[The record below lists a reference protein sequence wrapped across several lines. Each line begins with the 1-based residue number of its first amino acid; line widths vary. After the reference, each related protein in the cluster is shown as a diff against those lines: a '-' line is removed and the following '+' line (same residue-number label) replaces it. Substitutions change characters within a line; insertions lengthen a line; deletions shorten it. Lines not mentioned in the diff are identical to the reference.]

1 MKKGTPTRV
10 WRGATATFAAVLAL
24 SLTST
29 SAVAGFRTDI
39 NKLLGTH
46 SIEWKSDS
54 KVDPAKTY
62 TFKSKYKNTTE
73 LVKAAQDL
81 GERVSEE
88 GSVLLKNNGALP
100 LTHADTQKVS
110 LLGFSSYYP
119 VRGGDMGSIAAMNEG
134 TDAPAVDLVAALTAK
149 GYVINDELEKTY
161 KSMEKDFTT
170 EVNNF
175 GHVSQVTRITAPM
188 IGDVFSNKEPSE
200 EALSKANSAWK
211 DSLQSNNTMI
221 VTIARASG
229 ENRNYTPGEAGVNQ
243 KDGLNQTDPLG
254 LNDNER
260 ALINAAVAAKQANG
274 GKVIVLV
281 NSANAMQ
288 IQEVQDNTGVDAIL
302 QVGLPGSYG
311 FYGVAD
317 LLSGAANP
325 SGHLTDTWLVNN
337 QSTPAAVNYGD
348 YQWKN
353 ADPKHTMNSE
363 LVEAEGIYAGYKYFE
378 TRYADIVQGKGN
390 AQSATGSTTGS
401 AWNYDAEVTYPFGYG
416 LSYTTFKQ
424 TLDNVSVDVQK
435 KTVSATVTVT
445 NTGKIAG
452 KSVVQLYASTPYT
465 DYDKK
470 HSVEKSAVQL
480 LDYGKTDELQPGETT
495 TVNITADMQYM
506 ASWDSTAKNA
516 KGTKGT
522 YILDAGDYYFALG
535 NGAHEAVNN
544 VLAAQGSNVPSDSTQ
559 ISQWTLDALDTTT
572 FATTK
577 NGTKVENQMEDADLN
592 YWMPDTA
599 TYLSRSDW
607 EGTWPK
613 VYKDLTANEDM
624 LKGGLTNDTYAITAN
639 NDVPETTWGTDG
651 EGTLASMKGVK
662 SPDDPEFKKLMNQ
675 MKLSEALIRTV
686 FGGTSSKPVP
696 SISSPEAMQV
706 DGPNGENNYPLG
718 QYANYDKSTGDPYAI
733 DKNDKNKDFNGG
745 FLAVETV
752 LGQTFSKQLASEW
765 GAYMGNYSIWAN
777 LPIFWGLGTNLHR
790 LAYNARNH
798 EYFSEDPILTAFQ
811 SRAAVESSKKY
822 GLILATKHYAFNDT
836 EINRVGIAVFMTEQK
851 GREGELRAN
860 QSAFEDG
867 KALGLMTAFN
877 RIGPKAVNAH
887 RGIIYNILRQEWG
900 FQGLIEQDFIMDV
913 EYQNLSAS
921 IYNGIQLT
929 AATGNDSMHAV
940 TKKAPYLSEKAVAA
954 DAKLSAAL
962 KQNMEWEYYALANS
976 NAMDGLN
983 ETSRLHIVNTW
994 YDNMFYS
1001 ITAVSSLL
1009 TLASVVL
1016 YILSRRKL
1024 AKTMQETHV
1033 SVVKE

>member
-1 MKKGTPTRV
+1 MKKGTPTRA
-10 WRGATATFAAVLAL
+10 WRGATATFAAILAL

-46 SIEWKSDS
+46 SIEWESDS
-54 KVDPAKTY
+54 QVDSAKTY
-62 TFKSKYKNTTE
+62 TFKSDYKNTTE

-100 LTHADTQKVS
+100 LSQDETQKVS

-119 VRGGDMGSIAAMNEG
+119 VRGGDMGSIAATNEG
-134 TDAPAVDLVAALTAK
+134 TDAPAVDLVTALTSK
-149 GYVINDELEKTY
+149 GYVINEELQKVY
-161 KSMEKDFTT
+161 KSMEKEFTT

-175 GHVSQVTRITAPM
+175 GRISQVTRITAPM

-200 EALSKANSAWK
+200 DALSKQNSSWK
-211 DSLQSNNTMI
+211 DTLQSNNTMI

-229 ENRNYTPGEAGVNQ
+229 ENRNYTPGEAGVNP

-260 ALINAAVAAKQANG
+260 ALINTAVAEKQAHG

-288 IQEVQDNTGVDAIL
+288 IQEVQDNAGVDAIL

-337 QSTPAAVNYGD
+337 SSTPAAVNYGD

-363 LVEAEGIYAGYKYFE
+363 LVEAEGIYTGYKYFE
-378 TRYADIVQGKGN
+378 TRYADLVQDKGN
-390 AQSATGSTTGS
+390 AKSATGSTTGS
-401 AWNYDAEVTYPFGYG
+401 AWNYDSEVTYPFGYG
-416 LSYTTFKQ
+416 LSYTSFKQ
-424 TLDNVSVDVQK
+424 TLDNVAVNVKDKIV
-435 KTVSATVTVT
+435 TATVTVT
-445 NTGKIAG
+445 NTGKVAG
-452 KSVVQLYASTPYT
+452 KSVVQLYVSTPYT

-470 HSVEKSAVQL
+470 NSVEKSAVQL
-480 LDYGKTDELQPGETT
+480 LDYGKTDNLKPGESS
-495 TVNITADMQYM
+495 TVTIKADMQYM

-535 NGAHEAVNN
+535 NGSHEAVNN
-544 VLAAQGSNVPSDSTQ
+544 VLAAQGASVAGDVTQ
-559 ISQWTLDALDTTT
+559 TASWNLDALDTTT

-577 NGTKVENQMEDADLN
+577 NGTKVENQMQDADLN
-592 YWMPDTA
+592 YWMPDTVK
-599 TYLSRSDW
+599 YLSRSDW

-613 VYKDLTANEDM
+613 TYKDMTATEKM
-624 LKGGLTNDTYAITAN
+624 LSEGLTNNTYQITAN
-639 NDVPETTWGTDG
+639 NDVPQTTWGAQG
-651 EGTLASMKGVK
+651 NKTLASMKGVK

-675 MKLSEALIRTV
+675 MKLSEAIIRTV
-686 FGGTSSKPVP
+686 FGGTSSKPVT

-718 QYANYDKSTGDPYAI
+718 QYANYNKSTGDPYAI
-733 DKNDKNKDFNGG
+733 DKNDKNKNFNGG

-752 LGQTFSKQLASEW
+752 LAQTFSKQLASEW
-765 GAYMGNYSIWAN
+765 GKYMGNYSIWAN

-811 SRAAVESSKKY
+811 SRSAVESSKKY

-860 QSAFEDG
+860 QAPIEDA

-887 RGIIYNILRQEWG
+887 RGITYNILRKEWG
-900 FQGLIEQDFIMDV
+900 FQGLIEQDFIMDI

-921 IYNGIQLT
+921 MYNGIQLT

-940 TKKAPYLSEKAVAA
+940 TKNIPYLNEKAVAA
-954 DAKLSAAL
+954 DSKLSAAL
-962 KQNMEWEYYALANS
+962 KQNMEWEYFALANS

-983 ETSRLHIVNTW
+983 ETSRLRTVNTW
-994 YDNMFYS
+994 YDNMLYA
-1001 ITAVSSLL
+1001 ITAVSGLL
-1009 TLASVVL
+1009 TIASVVL
-1016 YILSRRKL
+1016 YVLSRRKM

-1033 SVVKE
+1033 AAVKE